1 MKKNIL
7 IEVVDRHLVRFVM
20 DTKLHATDNCSLT
33 GRVEVGFTG
42 LVVMGVRI
50 GALVNAMMGRMVG
63 STVGV
68 SVMTVG
74 DIDGT
79 FDSVRLGK
87 LLTLTLIDAKTR

>member
-50 GALVNAMMGRMVG
+50 GALVNAMMGRMV
-63 STVGV
+63 
-68 SVMTVG
+68 
-74 DIDGT
+74 DQL
-79 FDSVRLGK
+79 LGFQ
-87 LLTLTLIDAKTR
+87 